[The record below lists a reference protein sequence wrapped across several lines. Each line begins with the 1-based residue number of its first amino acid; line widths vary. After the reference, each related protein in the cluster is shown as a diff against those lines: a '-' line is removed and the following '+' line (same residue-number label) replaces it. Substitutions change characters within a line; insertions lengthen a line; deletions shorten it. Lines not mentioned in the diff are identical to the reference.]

1 MAIFAISMPL
11 RCRWSRC
18 EPLSADLSKRL
29 PRFRHTEPPTSSLHI
44 SALSMGFSIY
54 PRLNEEK
61 VART

>member
-29 PRFRHTEPPTSSLHI
+29 PRFRHTEPPRVFAPHLG
-44 SALSMGFSIY
+44 AVDGFLDLS
-54 PRLNEEK
+54 PPQ
-61 VART
+61 